1 MRLVKALWVL
11 LVLAVLVFVASNGV
25 KALEAPQAI
34 PQGGMPVGD
43 GVLFVFDIDGR
54 AEHVFAE
61 VDDFGN
67 GYNVWLGG
75 SIPCNQLVVY
85 QSGFGV
91 YHGMAEISGCLVRL
105 SLPNFQVLNE
115 GFGKIGKP
123 QYASG
128 CTGTYGDYGTVV
140 GCAEVMLK
148 LAGYCPEVSNIL
160 DQYLCALGASKDLPI
175 ESWTVSQ
182 AVKDWS
188 LNRPPFDRVAL
199 VTRGAVNAD
208 QLIKAISCLWVRDI
222 TLASDQAVE
231 CVGFLLYLDQSPPQ
245 PALRRRHCG
254 GAAESTSGCF
264 SFEGAHARSPLSC
277 WSCCAQQDSRTDARA
292 PSLCRRVAPRR
303 RTPRLGPPD
312 QARQSD
318 MMQVRTAIASQR
330 GTRGRR
336 QAAMFRRTMRARTI
350 TVWPKREAPDPPMG

>member
-245 PALRRRHCG
+245 PAGLTFTAVSLGYDAGRLSILAPDAVSISAEIYSLDGRRL
-254 GAAESTSGCF
+254 A
-264 SFEGAHARSPLSC
+264 SFESGGSAL
-277 WSCCAQQDSRTDARA
+277 
-292 PSLCRRVAPRR
+292 
-303 RTPRLGPPD
+303 
-312 QARQSD
+312 
-318 MMQVRTAIASQR
+318 
-330 GTRGRR
+330 
-336 QAAMFRRTMRARTI
+336 RARVNLANGVYLIATR
-350 TVWPKREAPDPPMG
+350 VYALNGALRGGVQKLVVLR